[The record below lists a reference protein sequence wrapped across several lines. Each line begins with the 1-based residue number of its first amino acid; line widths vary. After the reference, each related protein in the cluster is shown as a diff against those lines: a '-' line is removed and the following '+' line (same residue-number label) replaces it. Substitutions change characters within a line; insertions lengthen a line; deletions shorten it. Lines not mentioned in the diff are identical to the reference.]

1 MPTDNLFAWGH
12 NPGQFAVKDT
22 FDGPSGRKEATPYP
36 AVIAPWER
44 SDDIGLAGGRRTAL
58 EATVNG
64 ARYLGGMHAARL
76 PTAIRQMAN
85 GRLHAESPIY
95 PAFAQMS
102 WQQLSKSMR
111 DVQPHVVVATAL
123 PVGWRDEAATAA
135 IESHIRAGLKGKAHL
150 RAVYVRSEPA
160 AVIYHELLTDDG
172 AIRRD
177 QQSLTTGVVCVADIG
192 GSTLNRAVLEGIEA
206 LPGQSQSPLLGSR
219 RAIERLMEQG
229 GIPFV
234 DAELRLRQAVAHP
247 GSDPAADIILRQYQE
262 LVVAEL
268 QQAWS
273 AFKPV
278 AYVFAGGTALWCAS
292 ALAKAFGVKGRIVDR
307 PQQAIATG
315 LYRYAK
321 RQILKLR

>member
-1 MPTDNLFAWGH
+1 MPDAALIAWGH

-22 FDGPSGRKEATPYP
+22 YDGPSGRKEALPYP

-44 SDDIGLAGGRRTAL
+44 SDDIGLAGGRRAVL
-58 EATVNG
+58 EATVGG
-64 ARYLGGMHAARL
+64 ARYLGGAHAARL
-76 PTAIRQMAN
+76 PSAIRQMAN
-85 GRLHAESPIY
+85 GRLHADSPIY

-102 WQQLSKSMR
+102 HQRLKIGASPQL
-111 DVQPHVVVATAL
+111 VIATAL
-123 PVGWRDEAATAA
+123 PVGWRTEDASAA
-135 IESHIRAGLKGKAHL
+135 IEQHIRAGLRGTATI

-177 QQSLTTGVVCVADIG
+177 QQVLTSGVVAVADLG

-219 RAIERLMEQG
+219 RAIERLMAQAG
-229 GIPFV
+229 MPFV
-234 DAELRLRQAVAHP
+234 DAEARLRAAMAAP
-247 GSDPAADIILRQYQE
+247 GSDAPADVILRQYQE

-273 AFKPV
+273 AFTPI
-278 AYVFAGGTALWCAS
+278 AYLFAGGTALWCAS
-292 ALAKAFGVKGRIVDR
+292 VLRKAFGAKARVVER

-321 RQILKLR
+321 RQIAKAK